1 MGVSAVATRR
11 AESAIGEHL
20 TGRSLTSTRRGGRAA
35 DPIVSAPNST
45 TERPLRMTGSNSV
58 EAAPNG
64 ISECRCSATGPSK
77 WRLMASAEPRS
88 SRVVGRSLVVDD

>member
-64 ISECRCSATGPSK
+64 MDVRGDDA
-77 WRLMASAEPRS
+77 RARS
-88 SRVVGRSLVVDD
+88 